1 MISADICF
9 DVGVLTPSLVM
20 AQDVRYLC
28 SDCTSRKLAPAD
40 LCLVVATDGLWDVL
54 TDNDAIKIVREAM
67 SVTSVGGVLEW
78 NPSSQAAKQA
88 AELLLQ
94 KAESKG
100 STDNITAIVV
110 GFKWDP

>member
-1 MISADICF
+1 MISDDICF
-9 DVGVLTPSLVM
+9 DVGVLALSLVM

-40 LCLVVATDGLWDVL
+40 LCLVATDGLWDVL
-54 TDNDAIKIVREAM
+54 TDDDAIKIVREAM
-67 SVTSVGGVLEW
+67 SVASVGGVPEW

-94 KAESKG
+94 EAESKG
-100 STDNITAIVV
+100 STDNITAVVV